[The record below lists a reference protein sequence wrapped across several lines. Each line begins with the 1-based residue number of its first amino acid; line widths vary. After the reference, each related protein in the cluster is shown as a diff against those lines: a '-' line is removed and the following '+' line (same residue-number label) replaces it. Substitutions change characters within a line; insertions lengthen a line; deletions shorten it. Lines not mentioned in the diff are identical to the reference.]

1 VLDLNAHKIMNTAA
15 LLGGWNEWKA
25 AGLPTQSATPTATK
39 K

>member
-1 VLDLNAHKIMNTAA
+1 VLDLNAHGVKNTAA

-25 AGLPTQSATPTATK
+25 KGLPTESGLPK

>member
-1 VLDLNAHKIMNTAA
+1 VLDLNAHGVKNVAA

-25 AGLPTQSATPTATK
+25 AKLPTAK